1 VKGEG
6 GRTNLPRNGRSELP
20 SPITRLGKGGKLVS
34 HSRGE
39 VKGKGGRTNLPRNGR
54 SELPSPVTEK
64 K

>member
-1 VKGEG
+1 MG
-6 GRTNLPRNGRSELP
+6 GRGGRGGRSSTGRSELP
-20 SPITRLGKGGKLVS
+20 SPVTRLGKGGKLVS
-34 HSRGE
+34 HSGGE